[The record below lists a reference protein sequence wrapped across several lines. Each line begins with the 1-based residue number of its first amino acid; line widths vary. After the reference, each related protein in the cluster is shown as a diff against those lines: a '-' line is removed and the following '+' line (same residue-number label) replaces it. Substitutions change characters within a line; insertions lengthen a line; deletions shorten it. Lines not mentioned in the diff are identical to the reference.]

1 MAHMCSTQLRTIERS
16 LGTTTGNGYLRVQ
29 LFQRIYSSMTPLTS
43 KTAKPTSTPKT
54 RLLLYAA
61 TPDWNMLQ
69 QGFYAAEVDGLCRE
83 PVVAD
88 VQVTNRIADIWKADF
103 DGLVCYFYSYTAFAA
118 VLARIRGRRVIA
130 TGGGEQ
136 LLRSMAPNL
145 GIYVIRLVFFWLSL
159 LFTDKILATSTED
172 YQRMLKLGWFR
183 RSAITLSFHGADA
196 VSRVD
201 KVNFVTSRA
210 NGSMITICGMDTPEN
225 IRRKGLFRAIDL
237 LASLRVSF
245 PEARL
250 TVIGRTTCAEIVRNY
265 ASHKRCNDALD
276 LVGYISENEKAA
288 RLAAARYYVQL
299 SDYEGFGIGA
309 LEALAMGCQVIHSNV
324 GGLIDTIADY
334 GIAVPLDS
342 TIELD
347 PFVAYDIGKWE
358 DFECHMAQFTLA
370 KRAKSILKGLHLA

>member
-1 MAHMCSTQLRTIERS
+1 MTQPIPEA
-16 LGTTTGNGYLRVQ
+16 GN
-29 LFQRIYSSMTPLTS
+29 LT
-43 KTAKPTSTPKT
+43 ATPKS

-61 TPDWNMLQ
+61 TPERNMLL

-88 VQVTNRIADIWKADF
+88 VEVTNRIADIWTADF

-118 VLARIRGRRVIA
+118 AVARIRGRRVIA

-145 GIYVIRLVFFWLSL
+145 GIYVIRLVLFWLSL
-159 LFTDKILATSTED
+159 LFVHKILATSTAD

-196 VSRVD
+196 VSRVN
-201 KVNFVTSRA
+201 KANFATARA
-210 NGSMITICGMDTPEN
+210 RGSMITICGMDTLEN

-237 LASLRVSF
+237 LASLRVRI

-265 ASHKRCNDALD
+265 AAYKRCNDALD

-288 RLAAARYYVQL
+288 QLASARYYIQL

-309 LEALAMGCQVIHSNV
+309 LEALAMGCQIIHSNV

-342 TIELD
+342 KIELD
-347 PFVAYDIGKWE
+347 PFAAYDIGNWE
-358 DFECHMAQFTLA
+358 DFQRHMTQFAVA
-370 KRAKSILKGLHLA
+370 KRAKGILNGLQLA